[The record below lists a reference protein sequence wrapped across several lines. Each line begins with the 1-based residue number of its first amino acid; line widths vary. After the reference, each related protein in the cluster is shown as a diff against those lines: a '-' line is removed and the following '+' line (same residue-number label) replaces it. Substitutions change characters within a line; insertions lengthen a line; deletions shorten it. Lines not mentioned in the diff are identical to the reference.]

1 MKKNKNEL
9 VTLIL
14 VVVVGILSFYFYM
27 QSKQVIATT
36 VAHTENGGVNY
47 KVYLSDKTYYNRDYL
62 DEGMQYI
69 SSIIDY
75 IDLNFN
81 YKSEYDLEDT
91 YKVSKKI
98 TANVKI
104 LDSEKTDKVIYTE
117 TEELKNET
125 VTSDKVSVND
135 NVKLDYIKYNTLAN
149 KFKSDYGIN
158 ASSILVIDYDVMYES
173 EKNELVGGKKIT
185 VELPLSRQMLTIE
198 KSNDISS
205 NEPYI
210 LRTSKS
216 ALNKVMFGLFVL
228 FTVTT
233 VIGVVVL
240 FIEVQTRLRKESKYD
255 RYIAKLLKENDSYIT
270 ESNNISIDNEK
281 NVISVNSFKELL
293 DVRNNI
299 DKTIIY
305 TKLSEN
311 SSKFEIIDEVIYEY
325 IVTREDMEK

>member
-14 VVVVGILSFYFYM
+14 VVIVGILSFYFYM
-27 QSKQVIATT
+27 QSKQVVATT

-47 KVYLSDKTYYNRDYL
+47 KVYLSDKTYYNTDYL

-81 YKSEYDLEDT
+81 YKSDYDLEDT
-91 YKVSKKI
+91 YKVSTKI

-125 VTSDKVSVND
+125 VTSDKVSVSD

-158 ASSILVIDYDVMYES
+158 ASSVLVIDYDVMYES

-185 VELPLSRQMLTIE
+185 VELPLSKQMLSIE

-216 ALNKVMFGLFVL
+216 ALNKVMFGLFIV
-228 FTVTT
+228 FAVTT

-240 FIEVQTRLRKESKYD
+240 FIEVQSRLSKESKYD
-255 RYIAKLLKENDSYIT
+255 RYISKLLKENDSYIT
-270 ESNNISIDNEK
+270 ESNNISIDSEK
-281 NVISVNSFKELL
+281 EVISINSFKELL
-293 DVRNNI
+293 DVRNNLEKPI
-299 DKTIIY
+299 VYVKV
-305 TKLSEN
+305 SEDE
-311 SSKFEIIDEVIYEY
+311 SKFIIMENVIYEY
-325 IVTREDMEK
+325 KVTRKEMD